1 MVMELLDGIDLAA
14 LLSRRGLPLDVEDA
28 VDFVLQACEA
38 LAEAHAL
45 GIVHRDLKPEN
56 LFLTRRAD
64 GSHLVKLIDFGI
76 SSGVELTMGGGEGG
90 GEPAVKVEIMGSPGY
105 MSPEQVRD
113 FDDVDARADVWSLGA
128 ILYELLTRPPGSR
141 RRIDRRRVGPDL
153 LLPGVVRP
161 HAPRRP
167 SRRAR
172 WRDRALSGARSR
184 PAYSERGRAGA
195 GAAPVC
201 RGAFAPVGS
210 SHRRDRRHAQL
221 KPVASGRA
229 VADHANQELEVDR
242 LGHERRAGV
251 TGLLDGA
258 VVGVGADDHRAKL
271 VHVSRNCPTKAAPVM
286 PGKR

>member
-1 MVMELLDGIDLAA
+1 M
-14 LLSRRGLPLDVEDA
+14 PLDVEDA

-76 SSGVELTMGGGEGG
+76 SSGVELTIGGGEGG

-105 MSPEQVRD
+105 MSPEQVRN

-128 ILYELLTRPPGSR
+128 ILYELLTGW
-141 RRIDRRRVGPDL
+141 RVHDDDSI
-153 LLPGVVRP
+153 GVVLARTCYCP
-161 HAPRRP
+161 APAARTHPRRP

-172 WRDRALSGARSR
+172 SRDRALSGAGSR

-195 GAAPVC
+195 ALLPFAAERSRLSVA
-201 RGAFAPVGS
+201 RVVAIAPP
-210 SHRRDRRHAQL
+210 R
-221 KPVASGRA
+221 
-229 VADHANQELEVDR
+229 
-242 LGHERRAGV
+242 
-251 TGLLDGA
+251 
-258 VVGVGADDHRAKL
+258 
-271 VHVSRNCPTKAAPVM
+271 
-286 PGKR
+286 